1 MNDIIRAVEQKQL
14 KTDIPELRIGD
25 TLKVNVK
32 VVEGTRE
39 RIQTYEGYLIA
50 KKGGG
55 LSETITVRRI
65 SYGVG
70 VERTFPVHSP
80 RIDSIV
86 VVKHGKVRRA
96 KLYYL
101 RDRVG
106 KKAKVKERI

>member
-14 KTDIPELRIGD
+14 KTDIPELNIGD
-25 TLKVNVK
+25 TVKVNVK

-55 LSETITVRRI
+55 LSETITVRRV

-70 VERTFPVHSP
+70 VERTFPIHSP
-80 RIDSIV
+80 RIDSIA
-86 VVKHGKVRRA
+86 VVKHGQVRRA

-106 KKAKVKERI
+106 KAARIKEK